1 MSLRNT
7 INTLNKLLHAE
18 IVYSMKNKL
27 VLHPDNMPKRCHED
41 IIKRSSS

>member
-7 INTLNKLLHAE
+7 INKLLHAE

-27 VLHPDNMPKRCHED
+27 ALDTQTICLKDVMKTL
-41 IIKRSSS
+41 